1 MLPRRALLAAAL
13 APGAG
18 LAQEAPLLLLSEDFP
33 PINFEDQGEASG
45 LAGELVLAMLLDM
58 GLQLKVHFMPWA
70 RAYRIAQSPQPV
82 CLFTMARTR
91 QRERLFQWVGPV
103 VEFQNALIGR
113 AGTDRIRS
121 IELARR
127 APEILTVRDWS
138 SEQELKQLGFRNLKS
153 VSNGTVAL
161 RMLLAN
167 RAALMATERA
177 LLPDLLRREGL
188 DESAI
193 ATLLVYSSNPGYLA
207 FSLATPKAVIR
218 RWQASLDRLR
228 ASGEFERISRRWLPH
243 MLPPG

>member
-1 MLPRRALLAAAL
+1 MQRRGLLLAAL
-13 APGAG
+13 TPLPV
-18 LAQEAPLLLLSEDFP
+18 LAQEPLLLLSEDFP
-33 PINFEDQGEASG
+33 PVNFEDQGQPSG
-45 LAGELVLAMLLDM
+45 LAGELVRAMMRDM
-58 GLQLKVHFMPWA
+58 GIELPVHFMPWA
-70 RAYRIAQSPQPV
+70 RAYRIVQGPTPV

-113 AGTDRIRS
+113 AGTDRLTS
-121 IELARR
+121 IDLARR
-127 APEILTVRDWS
+127 AAEIITVRDWS

-161 RMLLAN
+161 RMLLAG
-167 RAALMATERA
+167 RAAMMATERA

-207 FSLATPKAVIR
+207 FSLVTPPAVVQ
-218 RWQASLDRLR
+218 RWQASLNRLR